1 MNHHKYAIITLHLL
15 VDFLTL
21 KNIAPPLS
29 PDDIGA
35 QLPPLPLLLNKMY
48 QKLLSIR
55 QLALILLTSLQPPYP
70 NWYKP
75 YLIYEHHVGIAGHN
89 FHTCNAFK
97 KNLIQ
102 LIKYELITFEEALD
116 VNTNPLPNNALS
128 SGSVNALEVDDP
140 KSLKVSLDRFY
151 EMLAKIGYKKAT
163 GHTGALQRLPG
174 VIHPMSKVVFW
185 LVALLTHYM

>member
-1 MNHHKYAIITLHLL
+1 MSIILRVAIKTRKTTTPYHLHLKLLTKKPKAQNNQINNQAKNIPKKNSMNHYKYAIITLYLL

-21 KNIAPPLS
+21 KNVAPPLS

-55 QLALILLTSLQPPYP
+55 HVALILLTSLQPPNP

-75 YLIYEHHVGIAGHN
+75 YLTYEHHVGIARHN

-97 KNLIQ
+97 KNLIR
-102 LIKYELITFEEALD
+102 LIKYELITFEEAPN
-116 VNTNPLPNNALS
+116 VNTNPLPNHPS
-128 SGSVNALEVDDP
+128 SNGSVNTLE
-140 KSLKVSLDRFY
+140 S
-151 EMLAKIGYKKAT
+151 G
-163 GHTGALQRLPG
+163 
-174 VIHPMSKVVFW
+174 
-185 LVALLTHYM
+185 